1 MNFEGMQKEEKA
13 EITDAKTTVDSAR
26 PRLEEELAED
36 SIVLHSIVPIVPE
49 STPNDGTGSRH
60 SDSHNDGADTA
71 EEDEDLMREIEMLE
85 KLVQSAEA
93 AANEKGKLLDYSKTL
108 EEHINK
114 LENLATL

>member
-1 MNFEGMQKEEKA
+1 M
-13 EITDAKTTVDSAR
+13 
-26 PRLEEELAED
+26 
-36 SIVLHSIVPIVPE
+36 PE
-49 STPNDGTGSRH
+49 SAPNAGTGSRH
-60 SDSHNDGADTA
+60 SSSHNDGADTA